1 MPSWSDIGIPK
12 QRFPNIPYD
21 SFRART
27 LNGLF
32 SKSSHLSRRKM
43 SAYRLAGRPTKLT
56 PEVQQ
61 MAGRPSK
68 FTPEVQQ
75 IIVEILRNCGTRTA
89 AAGRSHVHM
98 ATFLDW
104 IHRGEQATSGK
115 YY

>member
-61 MAGRPSK
+61 
-68 FTPEVQQ
+68 

-115 YY
+115 YYDFLCAVKDAEA